1 MNAEDIKK
9 TINKIIFTQA
19 ITKQRRQLFSRQV
32 LILKGELKH
41 DYTIDIIDQ
50 WLWTN
55 THTPAEGKCVC
66 LNVFKCVCVW
76 ELLAVIQHDC
86 QPRQSV
92 SSHSGTFSWS
102 RSVSAC
108 VQTCVTVPLRSSEH
122 RAKGQTDRRR
132 RHLLCEGRWDAF
144 FFFWF
149 GAIKAARLVWNHSG
163 TESLSPASRV
173 TNGSSSIY
181 TFSTLF
187 LCFFPFVSI
196 VFESYYGQFTLFSRA
211 QTTDYRLFSAFS

>member
-1 MNAEDIKK
+1 M
-9 TINKIIFTQA
+9 
-19 ITKQRRQLFSRQV
+19 
-32 LILKGELKH
+32 
-41 DYTIDIIDQ
+41 
-50 WLWTN
+50 
-55 THTPAEGKCVC
+55 C
-66 LNVFKCVCVW
+66 LNVCVCESFWQWFNTTVSLDSLYLHTAALFHGQGVLVPVFKHV
-76 ELLAVIQHDC
+76 LLYHWDQVNTEPKD
-86 QPRQSV
+86 RQTDDDD
-92 SSHSGTFSWS
+92 TFSV
-102 RSVSAC
+102 RGDEM
-108 VQTCVTVPLRSSEH
+108 L
-122 RAKGQTDRRR
+122 
-132 RHLLCEGRWDAF
+132 F

-173 TNGSSSIY
+173 TDGSSSIY

>member
-1 MNAEDIKK
+1 M
-9 TINKIIFTQA
+9 
-19 ITKQRRQLFSRQV
+19 
-32 LILKGELKH
+32 
-41 DYTIDIIDQ
+41 
-50 WLWTN
+50 
-55 THTPAEGKCVC
+55 C
-66 LNVFKCVCVW
+66 LNVCVCVRQW
-76 ELLAVIQHDC
+76 SFWQWFNTTVSLDSLYLHTAALFHGQGVLVPVFKRVLLYHWDQVNTEPKD
-86 QPRQSV
+86 RQTDDDD
-92 SSHSGTFSWS
+92 TFSV
-102 RSVSAC
+102 RGDEM
-108 VQTCVTVPLRSSEH
+108 LF
-122 RAKGQTDRRR
+122 
-132 RHLLCEGRWDAF
+132 F

-173 TNGSSSIY
+173 TDGSSSIY

>member
-1 MNAEDIKK
+1 M
-9 TINKIIFTQA
+9 
-19 ITKQRRQLFSRQV
+19 
-32 LILKGELKH
+32 
-41 DYTIDIIDQ
+41 
-50 WLWTN
+50 
-55 THTPAEGKCVC
+55 
-66 LNVFKCVCVW
+66 CVCVRQW
-76 ELLAVIQHDC
+76 SFWQWFNTTVSLDSLYLHTAALFHG
-86 QPRQSV
+86 QSV
-92 SSHSGTFSWS
+92 LVPVFKRVLLYHWDQVNTEPKDRQTDDDDTFSV
-102 RSVSAC
+102 RGDEM
-108 VQTCVTVPLRSSEH
+108 L
-122 RAKGQTDRRR
+122 
-132 RHLLCEGRWDAF
+132 F

>member
-1 MNAEDIKK
+1 M
-9 TINKIIFTQA
+9 
-19 ITKQRRQLFSRQV
+19 
-32 LILKGELKH
+32 
-41 DYTIDIIDQ
+41 
-50 WLWTN
+50 
-55 THTPAEGKCVC
+55 C
-66 LNVFKCVCVW
+66 LNVCVCETV

-122 RAKGQTDRRR
+122 RAKGQTDRQTTTLSLWGAMR
-132 RHLLCEGRWDAF
+132 CFFF

-173 TNGSSSIY
+173 TDGSSSIY

-211 QTTDYRLFSAFS
+211 QTTDYFLLLVKCI